1 MPSVGTANEGC
12 SANHANVLVQS
23 ISRLDSEGYSA
34 HSLSLSAQQVGEKSE
49 ELLPV
54 EILFRM
60 GGKCVN
66 PHASAPCAEESN
78 ISHERFLFVSCIA
91 AMEECG
97 EQAGSSWR
105 CPDES

>member
-1 MPSVGTANEGC
+1 MESGDPDAPSEEDESG
-12 SANHANVLVQS
+12 
-23 ISRLDSEGYSA
+23 
-34 HSLSLSAQQVGEKSE
+34 AQQQRGEKSE